1 MKKLLLVLLL
11 AYSSVRAEPYLSAAN
26 EGGGEIILTTYTVA
40 SCDGLKA
47 MYSMLP
53 SGVVYH
59 GCWVYINE
67 KIHVKYEDGER
78 RVYPIDN
85 FVVKGKK

>member
-1 MKKLLLVLLL
+1 M
-11 AYSSVRAEPYLSAAN
+11 
-26 EGGGEIILTTYTVA
+26 VA

-53 SGVVYH
+53 NGTVYH
-59 GCWVYINE
+59 GCWAYINE

>member
-1 MKKLLLVLLL
+1 MKKLALVLLL
-11 AYSSVRAEPYLSAAN
+11 VASAVRAEPYLSARN
-26 EGGGEIILTTYTVA
+26 EGGGEIVLTTYLTA

-53 SGVVYH
+53 NGTVYH
-59 GCWVYINE
+59 GCWAYINE